1 MICTSLQNKNYAEL
15 LRLLASPEIEMAEI
29 RLDSCP
35 LSDEEIADIFGN
47 SDTPLVA
54 TCRISEHMSPEAA
67 EKKLRTAVEAGARF
81 ADLEIEAPAQMS
93 KDFQKFC
100 LKNGTEII
108 RSYHNFDGTPDKEV
122 LQKALARCF
131 RYGADVAKIVCR
143 CDSDADAETL
153 ASLYSIVLEDVP
165 SLQGRLIAFG
175 MGEKGR
181 ESRFE
186 CLRRGA
192 PFSYAA
198 LSEEEA
204 TAPGQWT
211 TAQMRERIYGGRFRY
226 DASGLS
232 MPASKSFAQ
241 RAILAAALAEGC
253 SHLDGYSPCGDSE
266 AAIAAAEALGAKVG
280 RENGGRTLAIEGIAA
295 AKNGIRADRIDTG
308 ESGLLTRL
316 MIPVLAAAGR
326 GDCLVE
332 GRGTLLNRP
341 LNSAADIMAAFGVLL
356 SNAGARQGKEVFVP
370 VRVRGRLIPG
380 NADVP
385 GSGGSQLISG
395 LLTALPL
402 CSKDSTLHVSEP
414 RSIPYMYITLDVL
427 RHFGIMTRSE
437 MEGDAELLEAT
448 DWSGCSG
455 ISFRIRGGQ
464 HYRAAD
470 FAIEGDWSAA
480 ANFLVAGAV
489 FGSAEICGLDT
500 RSLQADLTIL
510 DILVEAGASVSQ
522 LDDDR
527 TVCVRKAPLEA
538 FEMDLN
544 NAPDLFPITAVLAAF
559 CAGESRIAGVGRL
572 ASKES
577 DRAAAILEML
587 GKMGVEAEVE
597 GDVLSVCGESLA
609 SRICAGH
616 LLNGGEYSSHHDHR
630 MAMALK
636 VASIAAKSPIV
647 IDDEAC
653 VGKSFPEFFKLF
665 ATRP

>member
-1 MICTSLQNKNYAEL
+1 MICTCIQNKDYDAIAGILSGNDVEL
-15 LRLLASPEIEMAEI
+15 AEI
-29 RLDSCP
+29 RLDSCT
-35 LSDEEIADIFGN
+35 LDDAQIKELFSDSDI
-47 SDTPLVA
+47 PLVA
-54 TCRISEHMSPEAA
+54 TCRIDVCGSARLAEHR
-67 EKKLRTAVEAGARF
+67 LRLAVEAGARF

-93 KDFQKFC
+93 KDFQALC
-100 LKNGTEII
+100 RENGTELI
-108 RSYHNFDGTPDKEV
+108 RSYHDFSGTPDDGV
-122 LQKALARCF
+122 LQMALARCF
-131 RYGADVAKIVCR
+131 RYGADIAKIVTLAR
-143 CDSDADAETL
+143 DAEDVKRVE
-153 ASLYSIVLEDVP
+153 SLYSVVLEGQ
-165 SLQGRLIAFG
+165 SSMQGRLIAFC
-175 MGEKGR
+175 MGEAGR
-181 ESRFE
+181 ESRME

-192 PFSYAA
+192 PYTYAA
-198 LSEEEA
+198 LSQGEA
-204 TAPGQWT
+204 TAPGQWDS
-211 TAQMRERIYGGRFRY
+211 AQMRSALYRDGFSYRRDGI
-226 DASGLS
+226 A

-241 RAILAAALAEGC
+241 RAILAAALAQGT
-253 SHLDGYSPCGDSE
+253 SRLDGYSPCGDTA
-266 AAIAAAEALGAKVG
+266 AAIALAQCLGAKIHSDGSV
-280 RENGGRTLAIEGIAA
+280 LYVEGIGAHA
-295 AKNGIRADRIDTG
+295 GQLSLDGIECG

-316 MIPVLAAAGR
+316 AIPLLSVLNTKPFRIDGS
-326 GDCLVE
+326 
-332 GRGTLLNRP
+332 GTLTRRP
-341 LNSAADIMAAFGVLL
+341 LSSAADIMASFGVLL
-356 SNAGARQGKEVFVP
+356 SNAQPREEKEVFVP
-370 VRVRGRLIPG
+370 ATAKGALLPG
-380 NADVP
+380 TANVP
-385 GSGGSQLISG
+385 GKGGSQLISG
-395 LLTALPL
+395 LLMALPL
-402 CSKDSTLHVSEP
+402 CEGDSRLRVGEP

-427 RHFGIMTRSE
+427 RHFGIRTRSE

-616 LLNGGEYSSHHDHR
+616 LPNGGEYSSHHDHR

-636 VASIAAKSPIV
+636 VASLAAKSPIV

>member
-1 MICTSLQNKNYAEL
+1 
-15 LRLLASPEIEMAEI
+15 
-29 RLDSCP
+29 
-35 LSDEEIADIFGN
+35 
-47 SDTPLVA
+47 
-54 TCRISEHMSPEAA
+54 
-67 EKKLRTAVEAGARF
+67 
-81 ADLEIEAPAQMS
+81 
-93 KDFQKFC
+93 
-100 LKNGTEII
+100 
-108 RSYHNFDGTPDKEV
+108 
-122 LQKALARCF
+122 
-131 RYGADVAKIVCR
+131 
-143 CDSDADAETL
+143 
-153 ASLYSIVLEDVP
+153 
-165 SLQGRLIAFG
+165 
-175 MGEKGR
+175 
-181 ESRFE
+181 
-186 CLRRGA
+186 
-192 PFSYAA
+192 
-198 LSEEEA
+198 
-204 TAPGQWT
+204 
-211 TAQMRERIYGGRFRY
+211 
-226 DASGLS
+226 
-232 MPASKSFAQ
+232 
-241 RAILAAALAEGC
+241 
-253 SHLDGYSPCGDSE
+253 
-266 AAIAAAEALGAKVG
+266 
-280 RENGGRTLAIEGIAA
+280 
-295 AKNGIRADRIDTG
+295 
-308 ESGLLTRL
+308 
-316 MIPVLAAAGR
+316 
-326 GDCLVE
+326 
-332 GRGTLLNRP
+332 
-341 LNSAADIMAAFGVLL
+341 
-356 SNAGARQGKEVFVP
+356 
-370 VRVRGRLIPG
+370 
-380 NADVP
+380 
-385 GSGGSQLISG
+385 
-395 LLTALPL
+395 
-402 CSKDSTLHVSEP
+402 
-414 RSIPYMYITLDVL
+414 MYITLDVL
-427 RHFGIMTRSE
+427 RHFGIRTRSE

-636 VASIAAKSPIV
+636 VASLAAKAPSSSTMRLASGNPSRNSSSCLLLSLRLFCGRSCGFCCGLGLGLLGCRCCGSGLCRLGSFGCGLGLLSAAAATGGLLCGLCCGSECGLV
-647 IDDEAC
+647 EVNKLDQRHLGC
-653 VGKSFPEFFKLF
+653 VALTETGVEHAGVSSRTVCNLGCDGAEKLGDCLL
-665 ATRP
+665 